1 LTPQKE
7 HFTIVND
14 NNEIDLVK
22 LFKKIGTRF
31 TFIVM
36 VSLSVAVLFGL
47 YSLRLENT
55 YKSAVTI
62 LPKMNDN
69 SSGQF
74 SGLAALAGINISS
87 SQVSNEAFYEDVI
100 KSNQIVNKLI
110 NKKWVIENNKTVTLH
125 EFLDFK
131 FDSTKTDSKR
141 IAFADLK
148 DYLRKK
154 VIFFKSSKENGL
166 MTLSVEIKKSPLL
179 STLIANWLA
188 NELHIFNRNYRQAKS
203 NENVLNIKNQLD
215 SAKLELTKAEDE
227 LNHFQKTN
235 KQYMQSTELQLE
247 FARLQREVLT
257 ENVVYTELRKQ
268 FEIAKIELIK
278 KKKTITILNS
288 AEVPTQKSSP
298 NRTLLLIYGLIL
310 GFFSSILYVVF
321 RA

>member
-1 LTPQKE
+1 
-7 HFTIVND
+7 
-14 NNEIDLVK
+14 
-22 LFKKIGTRF
+22 
-31 TFIVM
+31 M